1 MGFFKKESITE
12 DENISISNEINNTTC
27 DTYQTSHKN
36 SFRRD
41 DLSLFYTNDIEYV
54 INNFPS
60 MSIEIR
66 NSLNNLAETLE
77 DTINF
82 IEDKSSEIIKDSRD
96 FKLSQAHRDTSI
108 AIYDVVENIRESIT
122 EDENISISNEI
133 NNTTCDTYQTSH
145 KNSFRRDDLSLFYT
159 NDIEYV
165 INNFP
170 SMSIEIRN
178 SLNNL
183 AETLEDTINFIEDKS
198 SEIIKD
204 SRDFKLSQAHRDTS
218 IAIYDVVENIREYI
232 DWMKDEYEKKINKAD
247 ENSEKNNVEL
257 EKIVDKELVDEDNNV
272 EIEIFKDLTLI
283 EPKGFRLKENLVKV
297 DDWNDL
303 LVKTAE
309 ILNRQ
314 YKNNKNSNKKLGYF
328 IIDDKK
334 SEQNSFRDTAIEML
348 NEYKIGL
355 DEFII
360 IS

>member
-41 DLSLFYTNDIEYV
+41 DLSLF
-54 INNFPS
+54 
-60 MSIEIR
+60 
-66 NSLNNLAETLE
+66 
-77 DTINF
+77 
-82 IEDKSSEIIKDSRD
+82 
-96 FKLSQAHRDTSI
+96 H
-108 AIYDVVENIRESIT
+108 
-122 EDENISISNEI
+122 
-133 NNTTCDTYQTSH
+133 
-145 KNSFRRDDLSLFYT
+145 T

-283 EPKGFRLKENLVKV
+283 EPKGF
-297 DDWNDL
+297 
-303 LVKTAE
+303 
-309 ILNRQ
+309 
-314 YKNNKNSNKKLGYF
+314 
-328 IIDDKK
+328 
-334 SEQNSFRDTAIEML
+334 
-348 NEYKIGL
+348 KIGRAHV
-355 DEFII
+355 
-360 IS
+360 